1 MKTVKVPNVVDV
13 EAKGTDSI
21 VHLAKSLIRD
31 LLLQKPEKE
40 ILLIAA
46 LIALNLAA
54 TTENQG
60 LYELSKSLK
69 SKNNK

>member
-1 MKTVKVPNVVDV
+1 MKTVKVV

-21 VHLAKSLIRD
+21 VHLAKSLTRD

-54 TTENQG
+54 TTKNQD
-60 LYELSKSLK
+60 LYELARRLK
-69 SKNNK
+69 GKKYK